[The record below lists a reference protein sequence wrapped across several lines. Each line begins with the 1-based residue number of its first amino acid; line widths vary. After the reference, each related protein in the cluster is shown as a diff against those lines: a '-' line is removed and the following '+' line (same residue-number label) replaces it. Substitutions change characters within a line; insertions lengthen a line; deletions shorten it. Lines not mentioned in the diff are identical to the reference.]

1 LADTQIVD
9 FDGEYG
15 QEYEKQIKNLIPT
28 YDQLFNMGYTFLK
41 TTLEENAR
49 LLVVGAGGGK
59 ELTVFGPPNPKW
71 TFTGVDPSS
80 QMLEI
85 AKKRSESLGFEDRVT
100 LYKGIVEE
108 LVDTEP
114 FDAATCLL
122 VLHFIPD
129 DGSKLSILKGIAERL
144 KLGAPLILACM
155 VGQHGSPEYSRQ
167 MAALSKHRELI
178 GLSPEF
184 IEDGMKR
191 MEATPIVPDSRVLDL
206 LQSAGFGNVLTFYGS
221 YLLRGWAATKI

>member
-41 TTLEENAR
+41 TTLEESAR

-59 ELTVFGPPNPKW
+59 ELTVFGPFNPKW

-144 KLGAPLILACM
+144 KPGAPLILACM

-191 MEATPIVPDSRVLDL
+191 MEATPIVPESRVLDL
-206 LQSAGFGNVLTFYGS
+206 LQSAGFGNVLTFFGS
-221 YLLRGWAATKI
+221 YLLRGWVATKM

>member
-1 LADTQIVD
+1 MCYA
-9 FDGEYG
+9 
-15 QEYEKQIKNLIPT
+15 
-28 YDQLFNMGYTFLK
+28 FLK
-41 TTLEENAR
+41 TALEESAR
-49 LLVVGAGGGK
+49 ILVVGVGGGK
-59 ELTVFGPPNPKW
+59 ELTVFGPPNPEW
-71 TFTGVDPSS
+71 IFTGVDPSG

-85 AKKRSESLGFEDRVT
+85 AKKRSESLGFVDRVT

-144 KLGAPLILACM
+144 KPGAPLILACM

-178 GLSPEF
+178 RLSPEF

-191 MEATPIVPDSRVLDL
+191 MEATPIVPESRVLDL
-206 LQSAGFGNVLTFYGS
+206 LQSAGFGNVLTFFGS
-221 YLLRGWAATKI
+221 YLLRGWVATKM

>member
-41 TTLEENAR
+41 TTLEESAR

-59 ELTVFGPPNPKW
+59 ELTVFGPFNPKW

-144 KLGAPLILACM
+144 KPGAPLILACM
-155 VGQHGSPEYSRQ
+155 VGQHESPEYSRQ

-191 MEATPIVPDSRVLDL
+191 MEATPIVPESRVLDL
-206 LQSAGFGNVLTFYGS
+206 LQSAGFGNVLTFFGS
-221 YLLRGWAATKI
+221 YLLRGWVATKM